1 METWQELL
9 QNSGIKVEKLRKQVP
24 KDISDYEDAINY
36 LSSAKKALEAEEDDE
51 KKAEIQ
57 KDIEEIEADLP
68 ELVNDITEGLKKDIA
83 TLEKRRET
91 ARKAFSG
98 KGKGQ
103 TPNPIPDPLPA
114 LDPKP
119 VPTPTPDPL
128 PAPDPAPA
136 AKDDDKDKKDGGSNV
151 WDWIAGAA
159 VVGVCTYLGIAYN
172 KDMFPFNKRR

>member
-9 QNSGIKVEKLRKQVP
+9 QKSGIKFEKLRKQVQ

-68 ELVNDITEGLKKDIA
+68 ELVNDITEGIKKDMA

-91 ARKAFSG
+91 ARKSFGNKDKNAE
-98 KGKGQ
+98 
-103 TPNPIPDPLPA
+103 
-114 LDPKP
+114 
-119 VPTPTPDPL
+119 PTPA
-128 PAPDPAPA
+128 PATAPVVPAAAANNEPTPAPA
-136 AKDDDKDKKDGGSNV
+136 APAVAEVGSEEVKKGNSSV
-151 WDWIAGAA
+151 WSWVAGA
-159 VVGVCTYLGIAYN
+159 VVFVVCTYMGIAYN
-172 KDMFPFNKRR
+172 KEIFPFNKRR